1 MATKKKKFVRSYDP
15 WSNRIVRQSERE
27 KERKSGGVSL
37 FLLRPC
43 SSGSTSLAGLF
54 YLFSS
59 SSPSSLARSL
69 PPYPP
74 RPLSLSLSL
83 SLPFAAAAASVLL
96 LLLLLPLLLPLLVFF
111 VFLPSALSLWPLPFE
126 KSRIRIVTTRREEQ
140 RESVGRAGRSG
151 GGAAVSISSAD
162 GSTRA
167 RRLMPS
173 RRAFALDDHWLP
185 CLRQSQ

>member
-1 MATKKKKFVRSYDP
+1 MGASLCPSSSFLSL
-15 WSNRIVRQSERE
+15 
-27 KERKSGGVSL
+27 L

-83 SLPFAAAAASVLL
+83 SLPFAAAAASLLL

-111 VFLPSALSLWPLPFE
+111 VFLPSALSLWPLPCE

-151 GGAAVSISSAD
+151 GGAAVSISSEFFWF
-162 GSTRA
+162 
-167 RRLMPS
+167 RLLDSFSSRDSPS
-173 RRAFALDDHWLP
+173 RERG
-185 CLRQSQ
+185 